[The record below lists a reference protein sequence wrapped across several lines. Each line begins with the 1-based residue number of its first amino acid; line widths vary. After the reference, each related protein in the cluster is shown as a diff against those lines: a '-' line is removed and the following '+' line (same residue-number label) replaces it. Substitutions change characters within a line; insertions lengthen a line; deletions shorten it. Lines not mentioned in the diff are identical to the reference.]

1 MSARFT
7 GGSGG
12 GLLHFS
18 EDAVTAAAREIEQRG
33 RDGHERWG
41 SAPNI
46 SAADCGQGFAAQ
58 GRRLQ
63 QAAARLR
70 EHGQSMYAGLGNHAP
85 AVREQWRVFAGCDS
99 DGSADLGGIEVVD

>member
-33 RDGHERWG
+33 REGHERWG
-41 SAPNI
+41 SAPDI

-58 GRRLQ
+58 GHRLQ
-63 QAAARLR
+63 LAAARLR
-70 EHGQSMYAGLGNHAP
+70 EHGQSMYAGLGNHGP

>member
-18 EDAVTAAAREIEQRG
+18 EDAVTSAAREIEQRG
-33 RDGHERWG
+33 REGHERWG
-41 SAPNI
+41 SAPDI

>member
-41 SAPNI
+41 SAPDI
-46 SAADCGQGFAAQ
+46 SAADCGQGFATQ
-58 GRRLQ
+58 GHRLQ
-63 QAAARLR
+63 QAAARL
-70 EHGQSMYAGLGNHAP
+70 
-85 AVREQWRVFAGCDS
+85 RVFAGCDS